1 MLTAG
6 VPESV
11 IMEITGHATW
21 EMFDRYSAIDVKDI
35 ELGSHQ
41 FEGYLERN
49 VAQSVDQDDAHSQ

>member
-1 MLTAG
+1 
-6 VPESV
+6 
-11 IMEITGHATW
+11 MEITGHATW